1 MLFCSFSGVCETKRC
16 VIKQQRDPNQHFRMR
31 WVLPYVKEVLC
42 TCTEV
47 EFLETQT
54 CSRRYRIS
62 MPVAK
67 DYFYTD
73 DPMPFVK
80 SESVDKLQ
88 MLLECIENTGKFKY
102 LQIAHL

>member
-1 MLFCSFSGVCETKRC
+1 
-16 VIKQQRDPNQHFRMR
+16 MR

-54 CSRRYRIS
+54 CSIRYRIS

-80 SESVDKLQ
+80 SESVDTLQ
-88 MLLECIENTGKFKY
+88 MLLECIESTGKFEY
-102 LQIAHL
+102 LQIAYLFFYHTNVLRRSVLLVRVAI